1 MGRGSEI
8 SFQLAPGVLTNR
20 IDHIYATPKI
30 SYWERVGN
38 SLRTAKAHA
47 ANHSFDALDGV
58 LKILDKQINEV
69 DLFWPP
75 DAIHSAD
82 HFKHLIRKAVHQ
94 KDTFSWKSCINM
106 ANALLQIALTNH
118 GKNSSTL
125 L

>member
-1 MGRGSEI
+1 MRPTWAEAQKFPFSLP
-8 SFQLAPGVLTNR
+8 LAF
-20 IDHIYATPKI
+20 
-30 SYWERVGN
+30 S
-38 SLRTAKAHA
+38 RTAKAHA

-94 KDTFSWKSCINM
+94 KDTYKTSLK
-106 ANALLQIALTNH
+106 ADKEV
-118 GKNSSTL
+118 GG
-125 L
+125 